1 MAKNKRA
8 KKASYIKTI
17 EIIAVFIIAI
27 VGLALANHATGIT
40 GASTIDDVFADD
52 LLSQYKDIYNA
63 KRAGLPDI
71 VFTFFGEEV
80 VNVYISDVEIH
91 LYAVLEKGELV
102 ELAKGTQ
109 DSPTITIETTY
120 DTLVKLQQ
128 GDITAKNA
136 ISQGLVSFSSDSFVK
151 EAELSTVLYSIDI
164 YDMFS

>member
-1 MAKNKRA
+1 MAGNKA
-8 KKASYIKTI
+8 SKKASHIKTL
-17 EIIAVFIIAI
+17 EIIAIFLVAI

-40 GASTIDDVFADD
+40 GAVTVSDVFTDD
-52 LLSQYKDIYNA
+52 LLSQYKDTYNA
-63 KRAGLPDI
+63 KRVGLPDI

-80 VNVYISDVEIH
+80 VNVYISDLDIH
-91 LYAVLEKGELV
+91 LYAILEKGELV

-109 DSPTITIETTY
+109 DNPTISIETTY

-128 GDITAKNA
+128 GDITPKDA
-136 ISQGLVSFSSDSFVK
+136 INQGLVSFSSDSFVK